1 MKKKLLVFDLFGDLA
16 HFRKYYSTTSPV
28 TFTIIPPVTVLGILG
43 AILGLEKEEN
53 QYLTRLNKAGTMLAV
68 QSLSKVKKIRMGI
81 NLVNTKGNIWVPK
94 QRREGARTQIRF
106 EFLKEV
112 AYRLYVTM
120 EDEQL
125 FQKLIRMVKEHK
137 SFYTVSLGLSELL
150 AGFNYIGVKEFTW
163 QEESDHF
170 VDIVS
175 MVPVNSLMEDG
186 IHITSG
192 QRYLKEMVPVRM
204 DHQRIVMDYSEM
216 LIESQGNPLRLKLK
230 GYWKGAEVSIV
241 LV

>member
-1 MKKKLLVFDLFGDLA
+1 
-16 HFRKYYSTTSPV
+16 
-28 TFTIIPPVTVLGILG
+28 
-43 AILGLEKEEN
+43 
-53 QYLTRLNKAGTMLAV
+53 MLAV
-68 QSLSKVKKIRMGI
+68 QNLSRVKKIRMGI

-150 AGFNYIGVKEFTW
+150 AGFNYIGLKEFTW
-163 QEESDHF
+163 QEESEHF

-175 MVPVNSLMEDG
+175 MVPVNSVLENG

-204 DHQRIVMDYSEM
+204 DHQRVVLDYSEM
-216 LIESQGNPLRLKLK
+216 LIESQGNSLRLKLK
-230 GYWKGAEVSIV
+230 GYWKGAEENIV

>member
-1 MKKKLLVFDLFGDLA
+1 MKKKVLVFDLFGDLA

-68 QSLSKVKKIRMGI
+68 QNLSRVKKIRMGI

-125 FQKLIRMVKEHK
+125 FQKLIWMVKEHK

-150 AGFNYIGVKEFTW
+150 AGFNYIGLKEFTW

-175 MVPVNSLMEDG
+175 MVPVNSLLENG
-186 IHITSG
+186 ISITSG
-192 QRYLKEMVPVRM
+192 QRFLKEMVPVRM
-204 DHQRIVMDYSEM
+204 DHQRIVRDYSEM

-230 GYWKGAEVSIV
+230 GYWKGAEENIV